1 MLGRLH
7 STRNLP
13 VRLRRLPD
21 ELEDVVPLPAD
32 ALVLALSLD
41 LELFARSPVLALDRT
56 GIPLDPD
63 SSSRVLLKLVVARSI
78 NI

>member
-1 MLGRLH
+1 MLGRSH
-7 STRNLP
+7 STQNLL

-21 ELEDVVPLPAD
+21 ELEDVAPLPAD
-32 ALVLALSLD
+32 VLVLALSLD
-41 LELFARSPVLALDRT
+41 LELFARSPIFALDGM

-63 SSSRVLLKLVVARSI
+63 SSSRILLKLVVARSI